1 VGTSKENYIAALP
14 EFAQSFAEWKTPSLN
29 LLLTDDFLCLESPRM
44 AQGFARVLGDP
55 GAIETE
61 RERQWWEP
69 ATSEG
74 ESAETTGRKTWT
86 SLRKNGEKMPDFE
99 GATRLPFTSSSVLLD
114 ASANGWLRGST
125 AWAGGQEAD
134 PRPKVIG
141 HVDGFKGS
149 TIANPG
155 SPSIEFWELMRDFV
169 QHGKMPQE
177 RHLGGI
183 GYRRDFGAGGSIE
196 VADDAGSSPPRSRL

>member
-1 VGTSKENYIAALP
+1 
-14 EFAQSFAEWKTPSLN
+14 
-29 LLLTDDFLCLESPRM
+29 M
-44 AQGFARVLGDP
+44 AQGFARVLGNP

-69 ATSEG
+69 ATPEG
-74 ESAETTGRKTWT
+74 ESAETTGRIVWT
-86 SLRKNGEKMPDFE
+86 KLRRNGEKMPDFK
-99 GATRLPFTSSSVLLD
+99 GSRRLPCTSASVLLD
-114 ASANGWLRGST
+114 GSANGWLRGST
-125 AWAGGQEAD
+125 AWSAGEED

-149 TIANPG
+149 TIAKAG
-155 SPSIEFWELMRDFV
+155 SPSIEFWELMRDFI

-183 GYRRDFGAGGSIE
+183 GYRRDFGAGGSSE
-196 VADDAGSSPPRSRL
+196 VLGDAASSNVPPSKM